1 MHILF
6 VLHQF
11 FPEFTGGTERVGLN
25 LARMAQ
31 RAGHRVHVLACQLGD
46 APALAR
52 EVATLPGALEVVV
65 EGVPVTLL
73 DRRTIPTHDSSLE
86 AAPALLGP
94 LQAWLQ
100 AHKFDLVHA
109 MHTMRMGAALMAAQ
123 RERLPL
129 VLSLTDYFVPCFRV
143 NLVDSSAKPCEGPDG
158 GRACATRC
166 STPVWP
172 LEALQSR
179 LAQGEALLRQAR
191 WCVAPSKD
199 VARRYQQVFPQLRVQ
214 VIPHGVDLLK
224 IMSSGR
230 SEQQGERPLTLG
242 FVGTLIPLKGLHILL
257 SALASHPE
265 WPVRLLVAGVFH
277 DDAYAQELQQTARS
291 DARVQWLG
299 RLAAHEVH
307 ALMHSLDL
315 LCLPS
320 LVPESFS
327 LVVSEAAAAGVP
339 ALVSDLGAPAQAVA
353 RSGAGAVVPAG
364 QPQAWAQALQEW
376 INQPALRA
384 AWRQAVRLPLR
395 IEEEAFLYESLYR
408 DAMAAG

>member
-1 MHILF
+1 
-6 VLHQF
+6 
-11 FPEFTGGTERVGLN
+11 
-25 LARMAQ
+25 
-31 RAGHRVHVLACQLGD
+31 
-46 APALAR
+46 
-52 EVATLPGALEVVV
+52 
-65 EGVPVTLL
+65 
-73 DRRTIPTHDSSLE
+73 
-86 AAPALLGP
+86 
-94 LQAWLQ
+94 
-100 AHKFDLVHA
+100 
-109 MHTMRMGAALMAAQ
+109 
-123 RERLPL
+123 
-129 VLSLTDYFVPCFRV
+129 
-143 NLVDSSAKPCEGPDG
+143 
-158 GRACATRC
+158 
-166 STPVWP
+166 
-172 LEALQSR
+172 LQSR

-224 IMSSGR
+224 IMSSAPP
-230 SEQQGERPLTLG
+230 EQQGERPLTLG

-353 RSGAGAVVPAG
+353 RSGAGAAVPAG

-376 INQPALRA
+376 ISQPALRA